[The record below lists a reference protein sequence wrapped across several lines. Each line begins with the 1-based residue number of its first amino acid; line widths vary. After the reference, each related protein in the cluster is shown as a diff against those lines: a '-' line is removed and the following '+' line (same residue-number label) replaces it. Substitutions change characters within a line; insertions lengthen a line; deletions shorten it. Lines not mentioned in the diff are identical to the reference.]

1 MKKSKIII
9 PALAMLVMSTAAT
22 VTGTVAWFTMNT
34 TAKAEGMVVS
44 AKTSGSLIIKEADLS
59 NLALPTQADKST
71 KVTFNSTAHAFY
83 PSTHD
88 LRASPTSG
96 LKYVSNGQNVNF
108 ETGTR
113 MNGIDTQTDDPSTA
127 DVNEAVT
134 GTELTFEPVGA
145 ADSNYFFDYAVYL
158 AGDGMTM
165 SNKTLSISI
174 DNAAE
179 LNANGALSIDF
190 YGQEVTSAE
199 MPVPAT
205 SGAYLGTLNLAKKVN
220 VGDDGNDDLAELTK
234 SGVTIRNS
242 KTGVADHGAYAIR
255 MRVYYDGALIQ
266 NGVTGNTHAV
276 YTQVQSGDPFN
287 ANILYYSDINGT
299 SIVPATSSNHVGLYV
314 VDLDASTV
322 CFARSIKY
330 AEIAQQTINVTF
342 SC

>member
-44 AKTSGSLIIKEADLS
+44 AKTSGSLIIKQADLE
-59 NLALPTQADKST
+59 NLALPTQDDKTT
-71 KVTFNSTAHAFY
+71 KVTFPSTPHAFY

-88 LRASPTSG
+88 LTNSPTSG
-96 LKYVSNGQNVNF
+96 LKYVSNGQNINF

-113 MNGIDTQTDDPSTA
+113 MNSLAATA
-127 DVNEAVT
+127 
-134 GTELTFEPVGA
+134 LTFEPVGA
-145 ADSNYFFDYAVYL
+145 SDNNYFFDYAVYL

-174 DNAAE
+174 DNDQ
-179 LNANGALSIDF
+179 LLTANGALSIDF
-190 YGQEVTSAE
+190 YGQEVTTAT

-205 SGAYLGTLNLAKKVN
+205 ENAYLGTLNLAKKKN
-220 VGDDGNDDLAELTK
+220 NSTNDGNQAWASL
-234 SGVTIRNS
+234 SIPGVNIRNS
-242 KTGVADHGAYAIR
+242 KTTADDHGAYAIR

-266 NGVTGNTHAV
+266 NGVPSNQNAV
-276 YTQVQSGDPFN
+276 YTQVEAGDEFN
-287 ANILYYSDINGT
+287 ADILYYSDINGT
-299 SIVPATSSNHVGLYV
+299 AIVPATSSNYVGLYV
-314 VDLDASTV
+314 VDTDLSTT
-322 CFARSIKY
+322 CFARSIKF
-330 AEIAQQTINVTF
+330 AEVTQQTLNVTF